1 VMFVAGCF
9 VFGALADRI
18 GARKVQ
24 LWGAAALLA
33 AVLPLF
39 WWLDRARSPGVLF
52 PVMAALG
59 VLAASYTGVAPT
71 TLSAMFPTRV
81 RVTGVSLAYNVGFT
95 VFGGSAPTILTAIAA
110 GSVLAPAWYVALAA
124 VPALVAAR
132 AGGRMQSNSMAPIR
146 NS

>member
-1 VMFVAGCF
+1 
-9 VFGALADRI
+9 
-18 GARKVQ
+18 
-24 LWGAAALLA
+24 
-33 AVLPLF
+33 
-39 WWLDRARSPGVLF
+39 VLF

-95 VFGGSAPTILTAIAA
+95 VFGGFAPTILTAIAA
-110 GSVLAPAWYVALAA
+110 VSVLAPAWYVALAA
-124 VPALVAAR
+124 VPALVAALAVNR
-132 AGGRMQSNSMAPIR
+132 EQSKSMEPIR